1 MISSSSFRSLL
12 LALPFLAACGGTA
25 ASSSGETADAAPKQV
40 DAGADSDA
48 MEIGDRTAGH
58 CNDLELPTDVL
69 SMTHPETLDSS
80 PGGGGSVPPG
90 TYDLTAIELVDQP
103 AQPGDDTRFGN
114 ARLRV
119 DGRGGLQW
127 VRVRDDGQVRRS
139 AYALNVEG
147 SMFTATESCGFPL
160 LVNGATEKL
169 SLRYAVAGRTLT
181 LFFPAGKTGTGTR
194 VEHYTMR

>member
-1 MISSSSFRSLL
+1 MISSSSFPSLL
-12 LALPFLAACGGTA
+12 VALSLLAACGGTP
-25 ASSSGETADAAPKQV
+25 ASSSGDVADASPKVV

-69 SMTHPETLDSS
+69 SMAHPDTLDAS
-80 PGGGGSVPPG
+80 PGNGTVAPG
-90 TYDLTAIELVDQP
+90 TYDLTAVELVDVP
-103 AQPGDDTRFGN
+103 AQPGDDTRFGS

-127 VRVRDDGQVRRS
+127 VRIRSDGQVRRS
-139 AYALNVEG
+139 SYALSVDG
-147 SMFTATESCGFPL
+147 ASFTATESCGFPL
-160 LVNGATEKL
+160 LVAGTVEKL

-181 LFFPAGKTGTGTR
+181 LFFPDGKLGAGTR
-194 VEHYTMR
+194 AEHYTMR